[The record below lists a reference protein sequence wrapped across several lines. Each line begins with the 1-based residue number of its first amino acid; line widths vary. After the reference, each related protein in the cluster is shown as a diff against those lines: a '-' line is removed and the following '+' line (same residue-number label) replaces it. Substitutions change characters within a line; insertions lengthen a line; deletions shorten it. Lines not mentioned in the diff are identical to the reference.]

1 MKITGSFLKIEDD
14 KEKIKTLA
22 QETDQIH
29 FDIMDGIFTENKTLE
44 IDKVKE
50 NLVNLKSDIDI
61 HLMVKN
67 VKEYVDKV
75 LIFNPQV
82 ITFHIEASENPNE
95 FINYIKVKKF
105 KVGIAINPKTNLEK
119 IYPYLK
125 SIDLVLIMSVQAGK
139 GGQKFIDISS
149 RIDDIYNYRKKN
161 KLNYIIEVDGGINNE
176 TIKKVKKADLIVV
189 GSYITDSNN
198 YKKQVEELRKCYNE

>member
-29 FDIMDGIFTENKTLE
+29 FDIMDGIFTENKTIE

-95 FINYIKVKKF
+95 FINYIKEE
-105 KVGIAINPKTNLEK
+105 IDNKT
-119 IYPYLK
+119 I
-125 SIDLVLIMSVQAGK
+125 
-139 GGQKFIDISS
+139 
-149 RIDDIYNYRKKN
+149 
-161 KLNYIIEVDGGINNE
+161 
-176 TIKKVKKADLIVV
+176 
-189 GSYITDSNN
+189 
-198 YKKQVEELRKCYNE
+198 

>member
-82 ITFHIEASENPNE
+82 ITLHIEASENPNE
-95 FINYIKVKKF
+95 FINYIKGKKV

-139 GGQKFIDISS
+139 GGQ
-149 RIDDIYNYRKKN
+149 

>member
-95 FINYIKVKKF
+95 FINYIKGKKV

>member
-1 MKITGSFLKIEDD
+1 MKITGSFLKIEND
-14 KEKIKTLA
+14 KDKILQLA
-22 QETDQIH
+22 KAADQIH

-44 IDKVKE
+44 VDKIKESLININTIDV
-50 NLVNLKSDIDI
+50 

-67 VKEYVDKV
+67 IKEYVDKV
-75 LIFNPQV
+75 LMFNPQI
-82 ITFHIEASENPNE
+82 ITFHIEATKNPSKL
-95 FINYIKVKKF
+95 INYIKEKNV

-119 IYPYLK
+119 VYPYLK
-125 SIDLVLIMSVQAGK
+125 NIDLILIMSVQAGK
-139 GGQKFIDISS
+139 GGQKFIDISD
-149 RIDDIYNYRKKN
+149 RINEMYNYREKN

-198 YKKQVEELRKCYNE
+198 YKEKVEELRKCYYE